1 MAEILK
7 ADLCIIGAGALGR
20 MLAIDAR
27 ARGLNVILV
36 QRPTELA
43 GQTTSAAVQ
52 RAAFLASANHAH
64 AAASAAALGLAKAA
78 PKPGFRAIGERAAA
92 LAEAAAPAAAPTHLV
107 AQGITML
114 TGPAEFADS
123 RTLRLGDS
131 LIRAGQFV
139 LATGSTPRLPD
150 LPGLDQVPFFTP
162 DTILDNLRKLSHLL
176 VIGGDAAAF
185 ELAQAY
191 ARLGAMVTLVSQGP
205 VLPGFDPEPV
215 AVLLRA
221 LREEGVD
228 ILEGGQVT
236 AVLPRSQGTGI
247 ALAHADG
254 SLATLDVSH
263 ILVAAGRVPDL
274 DPAVLAALRLR
285 RDRQRPDHLQVTPE
299 GQTSSARIT
308 AIGGAAGV
316 FDAPHALRQAA
327 HVLARA
333 SGAAPGRIDLQ
344 RLPRLVNTRP
354 ALAQL
359 GGAGALLPVRPGQLL
374 LRASA
379 SETDAARATGRLI
392 GGASLLVAANGTVLG
407 TTILG
412 DGAAELAAMLALA
425 IDRDLGA
432 ADLADLLLPPASLA
446 ALLVDLGWQ
455 YRALHPPSAWA
466 RRWAVLRRLLP

>member
-20 MLAIDAR
+20 TLALDAR
-27 ARGLNVILV
+27 ARGLSTILI
-36 QRPTELA
+36 QRPAEHA
-43 GQTTSAAVQ
+43 GETTNAAVQ
-52 RAAFLASANHAH
+52 RAAFLASANRAH
-64 AAASAAALGLAKAA
+64 AMATAATLGLARVD

-92 LAEAAAPAAAPTHLV
+92 LAEATAPAAAPAHLA
-107 AQGITML
+107 AQGITLL

-123 RTLRLGDS
+123 RTLVVGDTRL
-131 LIRAGQFV
+131 RADHFV
-139 LATGSTPRLPD
+139 LATGSLPLLPD

-162 DTILDNLRKLSHLL
+162 DTILANLRKLSHLL
-176 VIGGDAAAF
+176 VIGGDAAAL
-185 ELAQAY
+185 ELAQAHV
-191 ARLGAMVTLVSQGP
+191 RLGVTVTLVPQGP
-205 VLPGFDPEPV
+205 LLPGFDPELV

-221 LREEGVD
+221 LREEGID
-228 ILEGGQVT
+228 ILEDARVT

-254 SLATLDVSH
+254 RLATLDVSH

-274 DPAVLAALRLR
+274 DPALLAALRLR
-285 RDRQRPDHLQVTPE
+285 RDPRRPDHLLVTPE
-299 GQTSSARIT
+299 GQTSSARLT
-308 AIGGAAGV
+308 AIGGAAGA

-333 SGAAPGRIDLQ
+333 SGAAPGRIEPL
-344 RLPRLVNTRP
+344 RLPRLVDTSP

-359 GGAGALLPVRPGQLL
+359 GGAGALLAVRPGQLL

-379 SETDAARATGRLI
+379 SETHAARATGNLQ
-392 GGASLLVAANGTVLG
+392 GGASLLVAADGRLLG
-407 TTILG
+407 GSILG

-425 IDRDLGA
+425 LDRGLGA

-446 ALLVDLGWQ
+446 ALLVDLGRQ
-455 YRALHPPSAWA
+455 YRSLHPPSAWA
-466 RRWAVLRRLLP
+466 RRWAALRRLLP